1 MATDAFLAVL
11 FGALLH
17 ASWNAVIKAGR
28 DPFMDTV
35 LVSSSAAFLSL
46 LIVPFLPLPD
56 PASWPFVAASVVIHV
71 AYFGLMSPAR

>member
-46 LIVPFLPLPD
+46 LIVPFLP
-56 PASWPFVAASVVIHV
+56 
-71 AYFGLMSPAR
+71 